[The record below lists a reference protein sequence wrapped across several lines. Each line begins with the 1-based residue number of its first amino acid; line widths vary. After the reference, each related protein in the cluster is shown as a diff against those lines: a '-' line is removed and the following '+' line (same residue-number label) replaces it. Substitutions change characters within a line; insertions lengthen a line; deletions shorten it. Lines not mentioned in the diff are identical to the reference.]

1 MVCLILY
8 NKKVFILS
16 ALPLYLIQRVM
27 EGATRLKKIVPIA
40 IVLASTICL
49 MVSLS
54 VASDYAFGTKVSSQ
68 DNDLGRPLKN
78 MPDGTIISFWDIGT
92 NLGIYDAGDV
102 VYVDTPPV
110 GIVNSNDIRITPFG
124 NHHAGSK
131 VTPSDED
138 MNVPLKPLAAEIRFL
153 NLNGSR
159 SYDLNDPVY
168 VHQSNVPDLT
178 GAISSTNNANGPII
192 NPVAPSPSMNYPTTA
207 TNIAAINP
215 DNATNGQAAYATDT
229 KENTSTGNNYDPS
242 VKEGFWQRLSYT
254 GSCDN
259 LPIGTTCL
267 TYEDGFIWTVS
278 DYLIDNN
285 PSLVGFDNNGRPI
298 ESIHC
303 ETADYYHIIG
313 TLFVKSVPKQKSLVI
328 QSAPS
333 QYVPNSASSPEGI
346 VTTNESYSDGEYLR
360 KVLNAVKRIGTNY
373 DSIQTNDVRL
383 TSVGGLASGTKV
395 LNFDPD
401 LNKLVALPVLV
412 SFPRKSDDY
421 ASIRVYDTNG
431 NGLYDSYDD
440 VYLDVSFPGYSSF
453 GTVSVNDVRLSDRL
467 LR

>member
-1 MVCLILY
+1 MKGMV
-8 NKKVFILS
+8 S
-16 ALPLYLIQRVM
+16 
-27 EGATRLKKIVPIA
+27 IA
-40 IVLASTICL
+40 IVLASAICL

-54 VASDYAFGTKVSSQ
+54 VASDYAFGTKISSQ

-92 NLGIYDAGDV
+92 YLGVYDAGDV
-102 VYVDTPPV
+102 VYLDTPQASF
-110 GIVNSNDIRITPFG
+110 VNTNDIRLTPMG
-124 NHHAGSK
+124 NHSAGSK
-131 VTPSDED
+131 VTPNDED
-138 MNVPLKPLAAEIRFL
+138 MNAPLKPLKAEIRFL

-168 VHQSNVPDLT
+168 VHQSNVQDLT
-178 GAISSTNNANGPII
+178 DANLPTDNANGPIT
-192 NPVAPSPSMNYPTTA
+192 NPTTASPSMNYPTTV
-207 TNIAAINP
+207 TNIAIVNP
-215 DNATNGQAAYATDT
+215 ANATSDPTAYASGTE
-229 KENTSTGNNYDPS
+229 ENAPTGYNYDPS

-254 GSCDN
+254 GSCVN
-259 LPIGTTCL
+259 LPMGTTCL

-313 TLFVKSVPKQKSLVI
+313 TLFVKSVPRQKSLVI
-328 QSAPS
+328 QSATT
-333 QYVPNSASSPEGI
+333 QYAPNPTSGLDGN
-346 VTTNESYSDGEYLR
+346 VNTNESHSDGEYLK
-360 KVLNAVKRIGTNY
+360 KVLNAVNRIGANS
-373 DSIQTNDVRL
+373 DSIQTNDIRL
-383 TSVGGLASGTKV
+383 TSVEGLASGTKV

-412 SFPRKSDDY
+412 SFPNKPADY

-431 NGLYDSYDD
+431 NGLYDSLDD

-453 GTVSVNDVRLSDRL
+453 GTVSVNDVRLSGPVT
-467 LR
+467 

>member
-1 MVCLILY
+1 M
-8 NKKVFILS
+8 KG
-16 ALPLYLIQRVM
+16 M
-27 EGATRLKKIVPIA
+27 VPIS
-40 IVLASTICL
+40 IFLASIICL

-54 VASDYAFGTKVSSQ
+54 MASDYAFGTKVSSQ
-68 DNDLGRPLKN
+68 DNDLGKPLKN
-78 MPDGTIISFWDIGT
+78 MPEGTIISFWDIGT
-92 NLGIYDAGDV
+92 NLGVYDAGDV

-110 GIVNSNDIRITPFG
+110 GIVNTNDIRTTSLG
-124 NHHAGSK
+124 NHHAGTK
-131 VTPSDED
+131 VTPNDED
-138 MNVPLKPLAAEIRFL
+138 MNAPLKPLTAEIRFL

-168 VHQSNVPDLT
+168 FHQSNVPDLT
-178 GAISSTNNANGPII
+178 QAVLPANNANGPII
-192 NPVAPSPSMNYPTTA
+192 NPAAASSSMNYPTTA
-207 TNIAAINP
+207 INIATVNP
-215 DNATNGQAAYATDT
+215 SNATNGPTTYASDI
-229 KENTSTGNNYDPS
+229 KENASTGNNYDPS

-259 LPIGTTCL
+259 LPMGTTCL
-267 TYEDGFIWTVS
+267 TYADGFIWTVS
-278 DYLIDNN
+278 DYLVDNN

-313 TLFVKSVPKQKSLVI
+313 TLSVKSVPKQKSLVI

-333 QYVPNSASSPEGI
+333 QYAPNTASSPES
-346 VTTNESYSDGEYLR
+346 VVNTNGSYSDGEYLR
-360 KVLNAVKRIGTNY
+360 EVLNAVNRIGANS

-383 TSVGGLASGTKV
+383 TSVGELASGTKV

-453 GTVSVNDVRLSDRL
+453 GTVSVNDVRLSGPAT
-467 LR
+467 

>member
-1 MVCLILY
+1 MKGL
-8 NKKVFILS
+8 
-16 ALPLYLIQRVM
+16 
-27 EGATRLKKIVPIA
+27 VPIA

-54 VASDYAFGTKVSSQ
+54 VASDYAFGTKVSAQ

-92 NLGIYDAGDV
+92 NLGVYDAGDV

-110 GIVNSNDIRITPFG
+110 GIVNTNDIRITPLG
-124 NHHAGSK
+124 NHHTGTK
-131 VTPSDED
+131 VTPNDED
-138 MNVPLKPLAAEIRFL
+138 MNAPLKLLTAEIRFL

-168 VHQSNVPDLT
+168 VHQSSVPDLT
-178 GAISSTNNANGPII
+178 DAIPPTNNANVPII
-192 NPVAPSPSMNYPTTA
+192 NPAAASPSMNYPTTA
-207 TNIAAINP
+207 TNIATVNP
-215 DNATNGQAAYATDT
+215 ANATNGPAAYASET
-229 KENTSTGNNYDPS
+229 KENASTGNNYDPS
-242 VKEGFWQRLSYT
+242 TKEGFWPRLSYT

-259 LPIGTTCL
+259 LPLGTTCL
-267 TYEDGFIWTVS
+267 TYADGFIWAVS

-285 PSLVGFDNNGRPI
+285 PSLVGFDNNRRPI

-313 TLFVKSVPKQKSLVI
+313 TLFVKSVPKQKSLVV

-333 QYVPNSASSPEGI
+333 QYAPNTASSPEGI
-346 VTTNESYSDGEYLR
+346 VNTNGSYSDGEYLR
-360 KVLNAVKRIGTNY
+360 KVLNAVNRIGANS

-383 TSVGGLASGTKV
+383 TSVGGLSSGTKV

-412 SFPRKSDDY
+412 SFPRGSDDY
-421 ASIRVYDTNG
+421 ACIRVYDTNG

-453 GTVSVNDVRLSDRL
+453 GTVSVNDVRLSDRQ
-467 LR
+467 LRW